1 MTRTEQVLQ
10 WVLDELRDRV
20 ALAIQSKPM
29 VYDDCPLPEG
39 YYFGLPDLRRVSAMP
54 IVAVELD
61 SETLATRTLGGVGV
75 GRRERV
81 IPVMVVIAHAH
92 REEERLMRQ
101 LIQLCDV
108 VVQALEQAP
117 QSEPW
122 LIQEAELVDFSP
134 PIEGEQSMPFVR
146 YASVRVVV
154 RARHT
159 RGETG

>member
-1 MTRTEQVLQ
+1 VTITESALQ
-10 WVLDELRDRV
+10 RVLDVLYDN
-20 ALAIQSKPM
+20 LADIIATNPQ
-29 VYDDCPLPEG
+29 VYNDCPLPEG

-61 SETLATRTLGGVGV
+61 NETLATRTLGGVGV

-101 LIQLCDV
+101 LIQLCDA
-108 VVQALEQAP
+108 VVQVLERAS
-117 QSEPW
+117 QSGAW
-122 LIQEAELVDFSP
+122 LIQEVGLVDFSP

-146 YASVRVVV
+146 YASVRAVVQV
-154 RARHT
+154 RHA
-159 RGETG
+159 RGEV

>member
-1 MTRTEQVLQ
+1 VLQQVLNK
-10 WVLDELRDRV
+10 LRVGVEDTIRSEP
-20 ALAIQSKPM
+20 L
-29 VYDDCPLPEG
+29 VYDDCPSPEG

-61 SETLATRTLGGVGV
+61 NETLATRTLGGVGV

-101 LIQLCDV
+101 LIQLCDA
-108 VVQALEQAP
+108 VVQALERVP
-117 QSEPW
+117 QNELW

-146 YASVRVVV
+146 YAFVRTVV

-159 RGETG
+159 RGEAG

>member
-1 MTRTEQVLQ
+1 VTITESALQRVWGVLY
-10 WVLDELRDRV
+10 DN
-20 ALAIQSKPM
+20 LADIIADNPL
-29 VYDDCPLPEG
+29 VYNDCPLPEG

-101 LIQLCDV
+101 LIQLCDA
-108 VVQALEQAP
+108 VVQALERAP
-117 QSEPW
+117 QNELW
-122 LIQEAELVDFSP
+122 LIQEVGLVDFSP
-134 PIEGEQSMPFVR
+134 PIEGEQPMPFVR

-154 RARHT
+154 QVRHV
-159 RGETG
+159 RGEV

>member
-1 MTRTEQVLQ
+1 VTITESALQ
-10 WVLDELRDRV
+10 RVLDVLYDN
-20 ALAIQSKPM
+20 LADIITNKPS
-29 VYDDCPLPEG
+29 VYNDCPLPEG
-39 YYFGLPDLRRVSAMP
+39 YYFGLPDLRRASAMP

-101 LIQLCDV
+101 LIQLCDA
-108 VVQALEQAP
+108 VVQALERVP
-117 QSEPW
+117 QSELW
-122 LIQEAELVDFSP
+122 LIQEVGLVDFSP

-154 RARHT
+154 QVRHT
-159 RGETG
+159 RGEV

>member
-1 MTRTEQVLQ
+1 MTITESALQ
-10 WVLDELRDRV
+10 RVLDVLYDNLVDIIVNE
-20 ALAIQSKPM
+20 SS
-29 VYDDCPLPEG
+29 VYNDCPQPER

-101 LIQLCDV
+101 LIQLCDA
-108 VVQALEQAP
+108 VVQALEQSS
-117 QSEPW
+117 QSGVW
-122 LIQEAELVDFSP
+122 LIQEVGLVDFSP

-146 YASVRVVV
+146 YASVRAVVQV
-154 RARHT
+154 RHV
-159 RGETG
+159 RGEV

>member
-1 MTRTEQVLQ
+1 MTRTELVLQ
-10 WVLDELRDRV
+10 FVLGKLRDGV
-20 ALAIQSKPM
+20 EGAILSEPL
-29 VYDDCPLPEG
+29 VYDDCPSPEN

-101 LIQLCDV
+101 LIQLCDA
-108 VVQALEQAP
+108 VVQALERASQN
-117 QSEPW
+117 ELW

-146 YASVRVVV
+146 YAFVRTVV
-154 RARHT
+154 RARHV
-159 RGETG
+159 RGEAG

>member
-1 MTRTEQVLQ
+1 MTRTERVLQ
-10 WVLDELRDRV
+10 QVLDELNYNLEDIIV
-20 ALAIQSKPM
+20 NEPL
-29 VYDDCPLPEG
+29 VYNDCPLPEG

-61 SETLATRTLGGVGV
+61 NETLATRTLGGVGV

-101 LIQLCDV
+101 LIQLCDA
-108 VVQALEQAP
+108 VVQVLEHVP
-117 QSEPW
+117 QSERW

-146 YASVRVVV
+146 YASVRALVQV
-154 RARHT
+154 RHV
-159 RGETG
+159 RGEAG

>member
-1 MTRTEQVLQ
+1 MTRTERVLQQVLD
-10 WVLDELRDRV
+10 VLNYNLEDIIVNEPL
-20 ALAIQSKPM
+20 
-29 VYDDCPLPEG
+29 VYNDCPLPEG

-61 SETLATRTLGGVGV
+61 NETLATRTLGGVGV

-101 LIQLCDV
+101 LIQLCDA
-108 VVQALEQAP
+108 VVQVLEQSS
-117 QSEPW
+117 QSGAW
-122 LIQEAELVDFSP
+122 LIQDVGLVDFSP

-146 YASVRVVV
+146 YASVRAVVQV
-154 RARHT
+154 RHA
-159 RGETG
+159 RGEV

>member
-1 MTRTEQVLQ
+1 VTITESALQ
-10 WVLDELRDRV
+10 RVLDVLYDN
-20 ALAIQSKPM
+20 LADIIANKPS
-29 VYDDCPLPEG
+29 VYNDCPLPEG

-61 SETLATRTLGGVGV
+61 SKTLTTRTLGGVGV

-101 LIQLCDV
+101 LIQLCDA
-108 VVQALEQAP
+108 VVQALERAP
-117 QSEPW
+117 QSELW
-122 LIQEAELVDFSP
+122 LIQEVGLVDFSP

-154 RARHT
+154 QVRHV
-159 RGETG
+159 RGEVG

>member
-1 MTRTEQVLQ
+1 MTITESALQRVWRVLYDNL
-10 WVLDELRDRV
+10 VDIIVNE
-20 ALAIQSKPM
+20 SS
-29 VYDDCPLPEG
+29 VYNDCPQPER

-61 SETLATRTLGGVGV
+61 SESLATRTLGGVGV

-101 LIQLCDV
+101 LIQLCDA
-108 VVQALEQAP
+108 VVQALERASQG
-117 QSEPW
+117 EFW

-146 YASVRVVV
+146 YAFVRTVV
-154 RARHT
+154 RARHA
-159 RGETG
+159 RGEAG

>member
-1 MTRTEQVLQ
+1 VTITESALQRVLG
-10 WVLDELRDRV
+10 VLYDN
-20 ALAIQSKPM
+20 LADTIADKPL
-29 VYDDCPLPEG
+29 VYNDCPLPEG

-61 SETLATRTLGGVGV
+61 NETLATRTLGGVGV

-101 LIQLCDV
+101 LIQLCDA

-117 QSEPW
+117 QSGAW
-122 LIQEAELVDFSP
+122 LIQDVGLVDFSP

-159 RGETG
+159 RGEAG

>member
-1 MTRTEQVLQ
+1 MTITESALQ
-10 WVLDELRDRV
+10 RVLDVLYDN
-20 ALAIQSKPM
+20 LADIIASKPL
-29 VYDDCPLPEG
+29 VYNDCPLPEA
-39 YYFGLPDLRRVSAMP
+39 YHFGLPDLRRVSAMP

-61 SETLATRTLGGVGV
+61 SETLATRTLGRVGV

-101 LIQLCDV
+101 LIQLCDA
-108 VVQALEQAP
+108 VVQVLELASQN
-117 QSEPW
+117 ELW
-122 LIQEAELVDFSP
+122 LIQAAELVDFSP

-159 RGETG
+159 RGEAG

>member
-10 WVLDELRDRV
+10 RVLDRLREGIED
-20 ALAIQSKPM
+20 AIRSHPT
-29 VYDDCPLPEG
+29 VYDDCPLPDG
-39 YYFGLPDLRRVSAMP
+39 YYFGLPDLRRVSGMP

-81 IPVMVVIAHAH
+81 VPVLVIIAHAH

-101 LIQLCDV
+101 LIQLCDA
-108 VVQALEQAP
+108 VVQVLEQSSQLGA
-117 QSEPW
+117 W
-122 LIQEAELVDFSP
+122 LIQEVGLVDFSP

-154 RARHT
+154 QVRHA
-159 RGETG
+159 RGEVG

>member
-10 WVLDELRDRV
+10 RVLDELRDRV
-20 ALAIQSKPM
+20 ALAIRSNPM
-29 VYDDCPLPEG
+29 VYDDCPLPES
-39 YYFGLPDLRRVSAMP
+39 YHFGLPDLRRVSAMP

-101 LIQLCDV
+101 LIQLCDAI
-108 VVQALEQAP
+108 VQALEQSS
-117 QSEPW
+117 QSGVW
-122 LIQEAELVDFSP
+122 LIQEAELVDLSP

-146 YASVRVVV
+146 YAFVRTVVRV
-154 RARHT
+154 RHAR
-159 RGETG
+159 GGV

>member
-1 MTRTEQVLQ
+1 MTITESALQ
-10 WVLDELRDRV
+10 RVLDVLYDN
-20 ALAIQSKPM
+20 LADIIATNPQ
-29 VYDDCPLPEG
+29 VYNDCPLPEG

-61 SETLATRTLGGVGV
+61 NETLATRTLGGVGV

-101 LIQLCDV
+101 LIQLCDA
-108 VVQALEQAP
+108 VVQVLERAS
-117 QSEPW
+117 QSGAW
-122 LIQEAELVDFSP
+122 LIQEVGLVDFSP

-146 YASVRVVV
+146 YASVRAVVQV
-154 RARHT
+154 RHA
-159 RGETG
+159 RGEV

>member
-1 MTRTEQVLQ
+1 VTITESALQ
-10 WVLDELRDRV
+10 RVLDVLYDN
-20 ALAIQSKPM
+20 LADIIANKPS
-29 VYDDCPLPEG
+29 VYSDCPLPEA
-39 YYFGLPDLRRVSAMP
+39 YHFGLPDLRRVSAMP

-81 IPVMVVIAHAH
+81 IPVLVVVAHAH

-101 LIQLCDV
+101 LIQLCDA
-108 VVQALEQAP
+108 VVQVLEQFS
-117 QSEPW
+117 QSGAW
-122 LIQEAELVDFSP
+122 LIQEVGLVDFSP

-154 RARHT
+154 QVRHV
-159 RGETG
+159 RGEAG

>member
-1 MTRTEQVLQ
+1 MTITESALQ
-10 WVLDELRDRV
+10 RVLDVLYDN
-20 ALAIQSKPM
+20 LADIIANNPL
-29 VYDDCPLPEG
+29 VYNDCPLPEG

-92 REEERLMRQ
+92 REEERLIRQ
-101 LIQLCDV
+101 LIQLCDA
-108 VVQALEQAP
+108 VVQVLEQFS
-117 QSEPW
+117 QSGAW
-122 LIQEAELVDFSP
+122 LIQEVGLVDFSP

-154 RARHT
+154 QVRHT
-159 RGETG
+159 RGEAG

>member
-1 MTRTEQVLQ
+1 MTRTERVLQ
-10 WVLDELRDRV
+10 QVLDELRDRV
-20 ALAIQSKPM
+20 ALAILSNPM
-29 VYDDCPLPEG
+29 VYDDCPLPES

-61 SETLATRTLGGVGV
+61 NETLATRTLGGVGV

-101 LIQLCDV
+101 LIQLCDA
-108 VVQALEQAP
+108 VVQVLERAS
-117 QSEPW
+117 QSDAW
-122 LIQEAELVDFSP
+122 LIQEVGLVDFSP

-154 RARHT
+154 QVRHV
-159 RGETG
+159 RGEV

>member
-10 WVLDELRDRV
+10 RVLDVLRRNIED
-20 ALAIQSKPM
+20 AIRNDPA

-61 SETLATRTLGGVGV
+61 SETLATHTLGGVGV

-101 LIQLCDV
+101 LIQLCDA
-108 VVQALEQAP
+108 VVQALERVP
-117 QSEPW
+117 QSEFW
-122 LIQEAELVDFSP
+122 LIQEVGLVDFSP

-154 RARHT
+154 QVRHA
-159 RGETG
+159 RGEVG

>member
-1 MTRTEQVLQ
+1 MTITESALQRVLG
-10 WVLDELRDRV
+10 VLYDN
-20 ALAIQSKPM
+20 LADIIANDSL
-29 VYDDCPLPEG
+29 VYNDCPLPEG

-61 SETLATRTLGGVGV
+61 SETLATRTLGGVSV

-81 IPVMVVIAHAH
+81 LPVLVVIAHAH

-101 LIQLCDV
+101 LIQLCDA
-108 VVQALEQAP
+108 VVQVLERAP
-117 QSEPW
+117 QSGVW
-122 LIQEAELVDFSP
+122 LIQEVGLVDFSP

-154 RARHT
+154 QVRHV
-159 RGETG
+159 RGEV

>member
-1 MTRTEQVLQ
+1 VTITESALQ
-10 WVLDELRDRV
+10 RVLDVLYDNLADIV
-20 ALAIQSKPM
+20 ANKPL
-29 VYDDCPLPEG
+29 VYNDCPLPEA
-39 YYFGLPDLRRVSAMP
+39 YHFGLPDLRRVSAMP

-81 IPVMVVIAHAH
+81 IPVLVVIAHAH

-101 LIQLCDV
+101 LIQLCDA

-117 QSEPW
+117 QNELW

-134 PIEGEQSMPFVR
+134 PIEGEQPMPFVR
-146 YASVRVVV
+146 YAFVRTVV
-154 RARHT
+154 RARHA
-159 RGETG
+159 RGEV

>member
-1 MTRTEQVLQ
+1 VTITESALQRVFGVLY
-10 WVLDELRDRV
+10 DN
-20 ALAIQSKPM
+20 LADIIANNPS
-29 VYDDCPLPEG
+29 VYNDCPLPEG

-101 LIQLCDV
+101 LIQLCDA
-108 VVQALEQAP
+108 VVQALEQSS
-117 QSEPW
+117 QSGAW
-122 LIQEAELVDFSP
+122 LIQEAELVDLSP

-154 RARHT
+154 RARHV
-159 RGETG
+159 RGEAG

>member
-1 MTRTEQVLQ
+1 MTRTERVLQ
-10 WVLDELRDRV
+10 GVLDKLHVD
-20 ALAIQSKPM
+20 IQTVIQADPM
-29 VYDDCPLPEG
+29 VYDDCPLPGE
-39 YYFGLPDLRRVSAMP
+39 YHFGLPDLRRVVKMP

-81 IPVMVVIAHAH
+81 VPVLVIIAHAH

-101 LIQLCDV
+101 LIQLCDA
-108 VVQALEQAP
+108 VVQVLEQSS
-117 QSEPW
+117 QSGAW
-122 LIQEAELVDFSP
+122 LIQEVGLVDFSP

-154 RARHT
+154 QVRHA
-159 RGETG
+159 RGEV

>member
-1 MTRTEQVLQ
+1 MTITESALQ
-10 WVLDELRDRV
+10 RVLDVLYDN
-20 ALAIQSKPM
+20 LADIIASKPL
-29 VYDDCPLPEG
+29 VYNDCPLPEA
-39 YYFGLPDLRRVSAMP
+39 YHFGLPDLRRVSAMP

-101 LIQLCDV
+101 LIQLCDA
-108 VVQALEQAP
+108 VVQVLEQSS
-117 QSEPW
+117 QSGAW
-122 LIQEAELVDFSP
+122 LIQDVGLVDFSP

-146 YASVRVVV
+146 YASVRAVVQV
-154 RARHT
+154 RHA
-159 RGETG
+159 RGEV

>member
-10 WVLDELRDRV
+10 WVLDALRDGIEG
-20 ALAIQSKPM
+20 AIRSYPT
-29 VYDDCPLPEG
+29 VYDDCPLPED

-101 LIQLCDV
+101 LIQLCDAI
-108 VVQALEQAP
+108 VQVLELY
-117 QSEPW
+117 SGSGEW
-122 LIQEAELVDFSP
+122 LIQEVGLVDFSP

-154 RARHT
+154 QVRHT
-159 RGETG
+159 RGEAG

>member
-1 MTRTEQVLQ
+1 MTRTERVLQ
-10 WVLDELRDRV
+10 QVLDELNYYLEDIIV
-20 ALAIQSKPM
+20 NEPL
-29 VYDDCPLPEG
+29 VYNDCPLPEG

-61 SETLATRTLGGVGV
+61 NETLATRTLGGVGV

-92 REEERLMRQ
+92 REEESLMRQ
-101 LIQLCDV
+101 LIQLCDA
-108 VVQALEQAP
+108 VVQVLERAP
-117 QSEPW
+117 RSGAW
-122 LIQEAELVDFSP
+122 LIQDVGLVDFSP

-154 RARHT
+154 QVRHT
-159 RGETG
+159 RGEAG

>member
-10 WVLDELRDRV
+10 QVLNVLRDGIES
-20 ALAIQSKPM
+20 AIRSHPT

-81 IPVMVVIAHAH
+81 VPVLVIIAHAH

-101 LIQLCDV
+101 LIQLCDA
-108 VVQALEQAP
+108 VVQALERVP
-117 QSEPW
+117 QSELW
-122 LIQEAELVDFSP
+122 LIQEVGLVDFSP
-134 PIEGEQSMPFVR
+134 SIEGEQPMPFVR
-146 YASVRVVV
+146 YAFVRAVVRV
-154 RARHT
+154 RHA
-159 RGETG
+159 RGEVG

>member
-10 WVLDELRDRV
+10 WVLDALRDGIEG
-20 ALAIQSKPM
+20 AIRSYPT
-29 VYDDCPLPEG
+29 VYDDCPLPDD

-61 SETLATRTLGGVGV
+61 NETLATRTLGGVGV

-101 LIQLCDV
+101 LIQLCDA
-108 VVQALEQAP
+108 VVQVLEQSS
-117 QSEPW
+117 QSGAW
-122 LIQEAELVDFSP
+122 LIQDVGLVDFSP

-146 YASVRVVV
+146 YAFVRTVV
-154 RARHT
+154 RARHA
-159 RGETG
+159 RGEAG

>member
-10 WVLDELRDRV
+10 WVLDALRDGIEG
-20 ALAIQSKPM
+20 AIQSYPT
-29 VYDDCPLPEG
+29 VYDDCPLPDD

-101 LIQLCDV
+101 LIQLCDAI
-108 VVQALEQAP
+108 VQVLELHS
-117 QSEPW
+117 QSDAW
-122 LIQEAELVDFSP
+122 LIQEVGLVDFSP

-146 YASVRVVV
+146 YASVRAVV
-154 RARHT
+154 RVRHA
-159 RGETG
+159 RGEAG

>member
-1 MTRTEQVLQ
+1 MTVTESALQ
-10 WVLDELRDRV
+10 RVLDVLYDN
-20 ALAIQSKPM
+20 LADIIANKPS
-29 VYDDCPLPEG
+29 VYSDCPSPEA
-39 YYFGLPDLRRVSAMP
+39 YHFGLPDLRRVSAMP

-101 LIQLCDV
+101 LIQLCDA
-108 VVQALEQAP
+108 VVQALERAP
-117 QSEPW
+117 QNELW

-146 YASVRVVV
+146 YAFVRTVV
-154 RARHT
+154 RARHA
-159 RGETG
+159 RGEAG

>member
-1 MTRTEQVLQ
+1 MTITESALQ
-10 WVLDELRDRV
+10 RVLDVLYDN
-20 ALAIQSKPM
+20 LADIIATNPQ
-29 VYDDCPLPEG
+29 VYNDCPLPEG

-101 LIQLCDV
+101 LIQLCDA
-108 VVQALEQAP
+108 VVQALEYVP
-117 QSEPW
+117 QSERW

-146 YASVRVVV
+146 YAFVRTVV
-154 RARHT
+154 RARHA
-159 RGETG
+159 RGEVG

>member
-1 MTRTEQVLQ
+1 MTRTELVLQQVLDK
-10 WVLDELRDRV
+10 LYYN
-20 ALAIQSKPM
+20 LADIIVNEPL
-29 VYDDCPLPEG
+29 VYNDCPLPEG

-101 LIQLCDV
+101 LIQLCDA
-108 VVQALEQAP
+108 VVQALEQSS
-117 QSEPW
+117 QSGVW
-122 LIQEAELVDFSP
+122 LIQEVGLVDFSP

-146 YASVRVVV
+146 YASVRAVVQV
-154 RARHT
+154 RHA
-159 RGETG
+159 RGEV